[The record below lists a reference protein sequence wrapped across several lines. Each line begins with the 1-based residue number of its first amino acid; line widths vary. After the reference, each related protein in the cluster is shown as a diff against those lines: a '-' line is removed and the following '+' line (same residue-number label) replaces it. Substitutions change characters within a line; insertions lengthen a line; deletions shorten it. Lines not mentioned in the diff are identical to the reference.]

1 MPNFP
6 WYIWA
11 ALGALF
17 VLFIWP
23 MLNGLIFGTIGAV
36 TGGGQKAQGA

>member
-17 VLFIWP
+17 IMFVFP
-23 MLNGLIFGTIGAV
+23 LILSLLGSVMGR
-36 TGGGQKAQGA
+36 AQGSKQGA

>member
-17 VLFIWP
+17 IMFVFP
-23 MLNGLIFGTIGAV
+23 LILSILGSLLGRTQGS
-36 TGGGQKAQGA
+36 QQGA